1 MRLVITQEF
10 LRFFSQEMHMRHAIL
25 GLALTLALAAPL
37 AAQQQPGA
45 GGGPSEGQLAAATAE
60 VPRLV
65 ELFELK
71 AGMTIADVGAG
82 FGAWT
87 IGFAEAV
94 GPTGRVYSSDIGEE
108 QLASLRQT
116 MTGRGLTNVTVVE
129 AGERSTNLPAG
140 CCDAILIRDAY
151 HHLTAPG
158 DITSSFA
165 AALKLGGRLVVVDFL
180 PRPNTDV
187 PAGVPANRGG
197 HGVPSD
203 VVIAELTAAGLT
215 HVISDP
221 QWSGTPERPASLFLA
236 LFQK

>member
-1 MRLVITQEF
+1 MRNVT
-10 LRFFSQEMHMRHAIL
+10 L
-25 GLALTLALAAPL
+25 GLTLTLALAAPL
-37 AAQQQPGA
+37 AAQQRPA
-45 GGGPSEGQLAAATAE
+45 ADGGPTEAQLASAEAE

-65 ELFELK
+65 EIFQLK
-71 AGMTIADVGAG
+71 PGMSVADVGAG

-94 GPTGRVYSSDIGEE
+94 GPTGRVYSSDVGEQ

-116 MTGRGLTNVTVVE
+116 KTRRALTNVTVVE
-129 AGERSTNLPAG
+129 GGERSTNLPAG
-140 CCDAILIRDAY
+140 CCDAILVRDVY
-151 HHLTAPG
+151 HHLTAPE
-158 DITSSFA
+158 DMTSSLA
-165 AALKLGGRLVVVDFL
+165 ATLKPGGRLVVVDFL
-180 PRPNTDV
+180 PRPDTDV

-203 VVIAELTAAGLT
+203 VVIAEVTAAGLT

-221 QWSGTPERPASLFLA
+221 RWSGTPQRPASLFLT

>member
-1 MRLVITQEF
+1 MRNVT
-10 LRFFSQEMHMRHAIL
+10 L
-25 GLALTLALAAPL
+25 GLTLTLALAAPL
-37 AAQQQPGA
+37 AAQQQPA
-45 GGGPSEGQLAAATAE
+45 ADGGPTEAQLASAEAE

-65 ELFELK
+65 EIFQLK
-71 AGMTIADVGAG
+71 PGMSVADVGAG

-94 GPTGRVYSSDIGEE
+94 GPTGRVYSSDVGEQ

-116 MTGRGLTNVTVVE
+116 KTRRALTNVTVVE
-129 AGERSTNLPAG
+129 GGERSTNLPAR
-140 CCDAILIRDAY
+140 CCDAILVRDVY
-151 HHLTAPG
+151 HHLTAPE
-158 DITSSFA
+158 DMTSSLA
-165 AALKLGGRLVVVDFL
+165 ATLKPGGRLVVVDFL
-180 PRPNTDV
+180 PRPDTDV

-203 VVIAELTAAGLT
+203 VVIAEVTAAGLT

-221 QWSGTPERPASLFLA
+221 QWSGTPQRPASLFLT

>member
-1 MRLVITQEF
+1 MRNVT
-10 LRFFSQEMHMRHAIL
+10 L
-25 GLALTLALAAPL
+25 GLTLTLALAAPL
-37 AAQQQPGA
+37 AAQQQPA
-45 GGGPSEGQLAAATAE
+45 ADGGPTEAQLASAEAE

-65 ELFELK
+65 EIFQLK
-71 AGMTIADVGAG
+71 PGMSVADVGAG

-94 GPTGRVYSSDIGEE
+94 GPTGRVYSSDVGEQ

-116 MTGRGLTNVTVVE
+116 KTRRALTNVTVVE
-129 AGERSTNLPAG
+129 GGERSTNLPAG
-140 CCDAILIRDAY
+140 CCDAILVRDVY
-151 HHLTAPG
+151 HHLTAPE
-158 DITSSFA
+158 DMTSSLA
-165 AALKLGGRLVVVDFL
+165 ATLKPGGWLVVVDFL
-180 PRPNTDV
+180 PRPDTDV

-203 VVIAELTAAGLT
+203 VVIAEVTAAGLT

-221 QWSGTPERPASLFLA
+221 QWSGTPQRPASLFLT